1 VTYEQLAVPLVLEFL
16 QGTYFLPPILRCFGV
31 KIGGNCLIN
40 TTQITEFD
48 LIRIGN
54 QVVLNT
60 GSELQTHLFED
71 RIMKVAGVFVEDET
85 NVGCGSIML
94 PETRLGLGAKLGPL
108 SLVIKGEDIPGQT
121 SWQGIPIRKYS

>member
-1 VTYEQLAVPLVLEFL
+1 LVS
-16 QGTYFLPPILRCFGV
+16 
-31 KIGGNCLIN
+31 
-40 TTQITEFD
+40 
-48 LIRIGN
+48 IGN
-54 QVVLNT
+54 QVALNA

-85 NVGCGSIML
+85 NIGCGSTML